1 LGGAWVYYA
10 PYQWGDVALMGGGPY
25 NFIKP
30 LVLLLYYPALPE
42 GVWGVWFGVG
52 GGVWCG

>member
-52 GGVWCG
+52 GG